1 MPDTTI
7 LPELVVPKLIG
18 KVFVIPPVIVK
29 VLVPA
34 LTSVLILDSLALV
47 IVPDNVAALV
57 EVLRNLIAP
66 VLDTPVP
73 LIVIGSGIV
82 IAVAALTSIAVP
94 VAILVPCEASPN
106 AAALEIC
113 TTPDVIEVVPA

>member
-57 EVLRNLIAP
+57 DKQMADEEKYLKQKLK
-66 VLDTPVP
+66 TPVVTHQVGESFDNLP
-73 LIVIGSGIV
+73 DAREMKGAVIVDEKGNELKSDGSSWKI
-82 IAVAALTSIAVP
+82 
-94 VAILVPCEASPN
+94 N
-106 AAALEIC
+106 KK
-113 TTPDVIEVVPA
+113 